1 MGRSPVEII
10 KTAYENKMSHI
21 ARDTGLDYQT
31 LRKNRLKEDR
41 IGLMT
46 LNELWLLQRHRH
58 FSDEEVLQI
67 ARYKAEG

>member
-41 IGLMT
+41 IGTMT
-46 LNELWLLQRHRH
+46 LNEFWLIQRHRH

-67 ARYKAEG
+67 ARYKAD